1 MNAANSSKATPYVVI
16 ALAATF
22 AGLIYTFIAMK
33 GAAEELNDVA
43 DRRYRS
49 YLLADELRQSSDD
62 LTRLGRTYVV
72 TGNPEFEREYLRIL
86 DIRNGKAP
94 RPQDYHR
101 IYWDFVAA
109 GQSQPRPNGETIS
122 LQDLMVKAGF
132 TDAEF
137 AKLKEAQA
145 NSDGLVEL
153 ETRAMNAV
161 KGLPDAQGD
170 SAAGQPDMETAR
182 NLVHGKQYHEF
193 KAQIMKPL
201 DEFFMLVEHRTETE
215 MAAAEQALGNAQNLF
230 ISILVLLI
238 AEIALLIFLGRQ
250 QTLAQLGSKPQ
261 VLGNVLNEIASGN
274 LGVQIPPTSPD
285 SALGLVD
292 IMNHKLKTLIGAAS
306 ATSERLSS
314 AINQVSQVIEDTA
327 QRASQQND
335 MTDLVATAVHE
346 MGLTVQEI
354 ARSAGNAA
362 TASQNA
368 QDEAK
373 QASKVVGESTA
384 HIERMADDI
393 GDASKAVGELAE
405 QVASI
410 DQVLAVIRGI
420 SEQTN
425 LLALNAAI
433 EAARAGEL
441 GRGFAVVAD
450 EVRTLAGRTQ
460 GSTDEIQ
467 QMIQRLKQGADAAVG
482 SMQAGYEAT
491 RTGVEASQSTN
502 RSLGAIAG
510 QIENIS
516 DLNHQV
522 ATATEQQS
530 SVTEEINRNVQGIA
544 DLAHATTREAQRC
557 QEDCQTLRQ
566 LSQDLT
572 RQMAS
577 FRL

>member
-1 MNAANSSKATPYVVI
+1 MNTDSSSKATPYVVI

-161 KGLPDAQGD
+161 KGLPNAQGD
-170 SAAGQPDMETAR
+170 SSAGQPDMETAR

-274 LGVQIPPTSPD
+274 LSVQIPPTSPN

-354 ARSAGNAA
+354 ARNAGNAA

>member
-1 MNAANSSKATPYVVI
+1 
-16 ALAATF
+16 
-22 AGLIYTFIAMK
+22 
-33 GAAEELNDVA
+33 
-43 DRRYRS
+43 
-49 YLLADELRQSSDD
+49 
-62 LTRLGRTYVV
+62 
-72 TGNPEFEREYLRIL
+72 
-86 DIRNGKAP
+86 
-94 RPQDYHR
+94 
-101 IYWDFVAA
+101 
-109 GQSQPRPNGETIS
+109 
-122 LQDLMVKAGF
+122 
-132 TDAEF
+132 
-137 AKLKEAQA
+137 
-145 NSDGLVEL
+145 
-153 ETRAMNAV
+153 
-161 KGLPDAQGD
+161 
-170 SAAGQPDMETAR
+170 METAR

>member
-170 SAAGQPDMETAR
+170 SSAGQPDMETAR